1 MYDFAGKIAVI
12 SGGSQGIGRA
22 SAMAFAREGGS
33 VAIAARTKENVD
45 ATVAEIQAEADAVG
59 KGGRVLGVATDLS
72 EVEGIKQFVG
82 ATIDVLGGVD
92 VLLNNVG
99 GSPMVP
105 FLALTDAQIWDAW
118 NLKLLGAIRLTQALV
133 PIMEQR
139 GGGSVIN
146 IGGGA
151 GHDMAPELL
160 LAATTINGVRAF
172 TKAVAPDLAK
182 RGIAVNVITPGP
194 TRTDRHFGRARM
206 MAERDG
212 STLEKVLEDLDGA
225 VPTGHVTE
233 PEEVAQLVLFLA
245 SRTVHNLTGAEI
257 TLDGGASRAW

>member
-1 MYDFAGKIAVI
+1 VAGIEQLVRETLDVF
-12 SGGSQGIGRA
+12 GGA
-22 SAMAFAREGGS
+22 
-33 VAIAARTKENVD
+33 
-45 ATVAEIQAEADAVG
+45 
-59 KGGRVLGVATDLS
+59 
-72 EVEGIKQFVG
+72 
-82 ATIDVLGGVD
+82 D

-105 FLALTDAQIWDAW
+105 FLDLTDQQIWDAW

-133 PIMEQR
+133 PVMEKR

-146 IGGGA
+146 IGGGG

-160 LAATTINGVRAF
+160 LAATTINVVRAF
-172 TKAVAPDLAK
+172 TKAVAPDLAQ

-194 TRTDRHFGRARM
+194 TRTDRHFNRARM
-206 MAERDG
+206 MAESRETSVD
-212 STLEKVLEDLDGA
+212 TILHELDRA

-245 SRTVHNLTGAEI
+245 SRHVHNLTGAEI